1 LYPKDVKRSMN
12 GNKLY
17 LNVNREKLKLIWHK
31 HHVVRYFFVGS
42 WNALFSIVF
51 LYILFYFFDNNYY
64 EYELAITFIVSAAQ
78 SYATQRI
85 LVWKS
90 STSPK
95 AEFLR
100 FLAAV
105 GLQYILNSVA
115 LYLAVDVLNFK
126 PKFSALPIMV
136 LVTCGFYFVN
146 RNLVFKKR
154 KLSNALQR

>member
-1 LYPKDVKRSMN
+1 MN

-51 LYILFYFFDNNYY
+51 LYILFYFFDNKYY
-64 EYELAITFIVSAAQ
+64 EYELAVTFIVSAAQ

-115 LYLAVDVLNFK
+115 LYLAVDVYKIK
-126 PKFSALPIMV
+126 PILAALPIM
-136 LVTCGFYFVN
+136 LVVISVFFFVN
-146 RNLVFKKR
+146 RNLVFKR
-154 KLSNALQR
+154 SNKWND